1 MPQLRACCE
10 DRCGRALR
18 RIGSSGMVALRLR
31 RRRRQRPQGWRAR
44 IPSARQKLPHA
55 DVAPSLW
62 AAPGLGI
69 SSGFPE
75 SLRSCSLTTK
85 SPSKAAGKSYA
96 MASQESK
103 ALTLT
108 VLGSGTYAFVLI
120 CAAPHCHVPPQG
132 PLLETGCLRCL
143 LKASAR
149 RLEHD
154 WIFMLTV

>member
-1 MPQLRACCE
+1 MRECRSYAC
-10 DRCGRALR
+10 AA
-18 RIGSSGMVALRLR
+18 RIGAGGRCAGLEAPVWWSCDRKAGARAYR
-31 RRRRQRPQGWRAR
+31 RRVRSYPT
-44 IPSARQKLPHA
+44 PT
-55 DVAPSLW
+55 SLW

-85 SPSKAAGKSYA
+85 SPSKAAGKSYT

-120 CAAPHCHVPPQG
+120 CAAPHCHVPLQG
-132 PLLETGCLRCL
+132 PILETGCL

-149 RLEHD
+149 KFEHD
-154 WIFMLTV
+154 WSCMLTV